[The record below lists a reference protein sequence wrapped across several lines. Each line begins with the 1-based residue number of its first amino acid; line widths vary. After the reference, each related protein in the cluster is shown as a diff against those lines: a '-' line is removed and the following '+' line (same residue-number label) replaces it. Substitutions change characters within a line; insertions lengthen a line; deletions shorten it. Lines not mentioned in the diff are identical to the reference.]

1 MVVPGTMRG
10 MTEDI
15 QARGEALV
23 AAARADD
30 SEGVRRGT
38 DFFVFGN
45 RIDEG
50 IPYWEQAAAAGDAF
64 AHYTLARYRK
74 VRGDRPAADAL
85 YRAAAE
91 RHSGCA
97 YGLGVL
103 LKEGGD
109 PEAAEWLRRGWE
121 DGRHLDCKIELGK
134 LMAAEGRVAEASAF
148 LMSDI
153 ELGDIAVY
161 RWSQL
166 FDSFRET
173 LDDTTTGLD
182 AAEAAED
189 GEAAVKAVQSLFALD
204 KHFADYPGLI
214 TEAATL
220 YRRGSALS
228 PQAGLYYAMFLTET
242 GGDESWPQARDL
254 LLRAHEAGCEQAA
267 ALLGIKHEQRGEM
280 EDAERCHLLAVDAGE
295 EPPKWNL
302 GMLCKRLARY
312 EEAERWFAEFGD
324 DDKDAVQQLARVAA
338 LREGGPLTTG
348 EVDFRLL
355 PGLRERA
362 EAGDVRAGYEYA
374 SMLNDWRGKNAR
386 YLLRWMEPAAEAG
399 DAEAAYDVA
408 ELYSALRR
416 FPLRDAW
423 HRKAAEGGDHHS
435 CHHMGWLS
443 EQHRDYQ
450 EAERWYVRA
459 ADGGPLLNSMLAGKL
474 KAQRGAYA
482 EAEPFLRTAWEEGEG
497 ASYWTEAAGYYGLV
511 LHRLGRSEEAI
522 EPLEE
527 AVDRWEEDVSRR
539 YDRDDLDLRSRM
551 VRPEKVLE
559 EVEAALSV

>member
-1 MVVPGTMRG
+1 

-23 AAARADD
+23 AAAHAGD

-38 DFFVFGN
+38 DFFVFGKH
-45 RIDEG
+45 IDEG

-74 VRGDRPAADAL
+74 IRGDRSAADAL
-85 YRAAAE
+85 YRAVAE
-91 RHSGCA
+91 RHPGSA

-103 LKEGGD
+103 LREDGD

-121 DGRHLDCKIELGK
+121 GGRNLDCKIELGK
-134 LMAAEGRVAEASAF
+134 LMAVEGRVEEASAF
-148 LMSDI
+148 LMSDT
-153 ELGDIAVY
+153 ELGDIAVF

-166 FDSFRET
+166 FDSFKAACDAT
-173 LDDTTTGLD
+173 ATGLE
-182 AAEAAED
+182 AAEADED
-189 GEAAVKAVQSLFALD
+189 GEAAVTAVKSLFALD
-204 KHFADYPGLI
+204 KHFADYPGLT
-214 TEAATL
+214 TEADTL
-220 YRRGSALS
+220 YRRASALS
-228 PQAGLYYAMFLTET
+228 AQAGLYYAMFLTET
-242 GGDESWPQARDL
+242 GGEESWPRARDL
-254 LLRAHEAGCEQAA
+254 LLRAHEDGCDQAA
-267 ALLGIKHEQRGEM
+267 ALLGIEHERRGDLAE
-280 EDAERCHLLAVDAGE
+280 AERAYLLAVDAGE

-302 GMLCKRLARY
+302 AMLCKRLARY
-312 EEAERWFAEFGD
+312 DEAEAWFAEFGD
-324 DDKDAVQQLARVAA
+324 DDRDAVQQLARVAA
-338 LREGGPLTTG
+338 LREGGAPTSG

-362 EAGDVRAGYEYA
+362 EAGDARAGYEYA
-374 SMLNDWRGKNAR
+374 AMLNDWRGKNAR

-399 DAEAAYDVA
+399 DSEAAYDVA
-408 ELYSALRR
+408 ELYAALRR

-423 HRKAAEGGDHHS
+423 HRRAAEGGDHHS

-474 KAQRGAYA
+474 KAQRAAYA

-497 ASYWTEAAGYYGLV
+497 SAYWTEAAGYYGLV
-511 LHRLGRSEEAI
+511 LHRLGRSEEAV

-527 AVDRWEEDVSRR
+527 AVDRWEEDVRSR
-539 YDRDDLDLRSRM
+539 YDRDDLDLLSRM

-559 EVEAALSV
+559 EVEAALSA